1 MVLMFR
7 ESNPTFKFVVSERY
21 YQEESERKA
30 QIEQMGGQIENYQKK
45 LEELH
50 DKYTGQVREC
60 SDLTCRLDSTE
71 ALKNL
76 NQTSK
81 MLAST
86 NEELKKSQYAMKEKY
101 FIISEQKKS
110 GRENKLS
117 ADNRKVVDNYQAELS
132 EQISNMFSMVASC
145 LSQQNAQIYGVN
157 KLSQSRLEAHNKA
170 ILEMKKKF
178 LASGDETTSSLFDEL
193 HNALTSHQGE
203 MVLFARELRQKF
215 HTTMEQTHEMS
226 EYISSFFQKLMEE
239 SKNAENRVA
248 EANDNQLNS
257 IIDFQKT
264 HGPDSFRGG
273 AFLGTV
279 FFCIWESP
287 WAAKSWLLRHVSALL

>member
-21 YQEESERKA
+21 YQEESETKA
-30 QIEQMGGQIENYQKK
+30 MAEQIEQMGGQIENYQKK
-45 LEELH
+45 LEELQ

-178 LASGDETTSSLFDEL
+178 LASGDETTSSLLDEL

-203 MVLFARELRQKF
+203 MVLFARELRQQKF
-215 HTTMEQTHEMS
+215 HTTMEQTHELS

-273 AFLGTV
+273 H
-279 FFCIWESP
+279 
-287 WAAKSWLLRHVSALL
+287 RHD

>member
-1 MVLMFR
+1 
-7 ESNPTFKFVVSERY
+7 
-21 YQEESERKA
+21 
-30 QIEQMGGQIENYQKK
+30 
-45 LEELH
+45 
-50 DKYTGQVREC
+50 
-60 SDLTCRLDSTE
+60 
-71 ALKNL
+71 
-76 NQTSK
+76 

-110 GRENKLS
+110 AFVLQSNLEKATKENASLHQKIGRENKLS

-170 ILEMKKKF
+170 ILEMKKKANSNAFLEEVSALTTASASSIDF

-203 MVLFARELRQKF
+203 MVLFARELRQQKF

-226 EYISSFFQKLMEE
+226 EYISSFFEKLMEE

-273 AFLGTV
+273 H
-279 FFCIWESP
+279 
-287 WAAKSWLLRHVSALL
+287 RHD